1 MSEQTEKKRLS
12 SAKIVLYIICAVAFI
27 VLISLCAGFA
37 VKSDRESESRR
48 QSAVEESLSL
58 AAVSNEERDQAEK
71 EAERLQKQVANIC
84 KNYNVKVLG
93 ITLDKRVHEPRSY
106 TYSSE
111 TEYDPIRYKFE
122 IMLQIGP
129 PEEIKDWVKF
139 YCFLDELKNLK
150 PAYPFI
156 KLYIET
162 YYMETFEGGT
172 GEKFQRF
179 YGSNIDSCGLVY
191 VGGGDYTYYGMKT
204 DKGIIPLSEF
214 LPYEG
219 MPVEAIDRTKLGKHS
234 DFNYVKQSSR
244 SDKQQ
249 DEGITYYYWYD
260 SYHKFRIDPLCKAA
274 VQNGKVI
281 SVEYNPKSGTPS
293 KTGSSSG
300 GSYRPSGNRPAA
312 TTKKA
317 YYDDDPYNAR
327 DFNDPEDFYDYYY
340 DDFEDYEEAYDYFY
354 EHNRD

>member
-1 MSEQTEKKRLS
+1 MSEQPKKKGLS
-12 SAKIVLYIICAVAFI
+12 SAKIVLYITCAVAFI
-27 VLISLCAGFA
+27 VLISLCVRFA
-37 VKSDRESESRR
+37 VKSDRELESRR

-71 EAERLQKQVANIC
+71 EAERLQKQVTNIC
-84 KNYNVKVLG
+84 KNHNVKELE
-93 ITLDKRVHEPRSY
+93 ITLDKKIHEP
-106 TYSSE
+106 YSSE
-111 TEYDPIRYKFE
+111 TESDPIRYEFE
-122 IMLQIGP
+122 IMLQIGS

-139 YCFLDELKNLK
+139 YYFLDELKNLK

-156 KLYIET
+156 ELHILT
-162 YYMETFEGGT
+162 YYMGTFDGGT

-179 YGSNIDSCGLVY
+179 YGSNIDSHGLVY

-204 DKGIIPLSEF
+204 DKGIAPLSEF

-219 MPVEAIDRTKLGKHS
+219 MPAEAIDRTKLGKHS
-234 DFNYVKQSSR
+234 DFNYVKQNPR

-260 SYHKFRIDPLCKAA
+260 SYHDSRIDPLCKAA
-274 VQNGKVI
+274 VQKGKVI
-281 SVEYNPKSGTPS
+281 SVEYNTKSGTPS
-293 KTGSSSG
+293 KIGSSSG
-300 GSYRPSGNRPAA
+300 GSYRPSGNRPVT

-354 EHNRD
+354 EHNPD

>member
-1 MSEQTEKKRLS
+1 MGEKAKKKNIATE
-12 SAKIVLYIICAVAFI
+12 IFVCVICAGILVATTAL
-27 VLISLCAGFA
+27 VVNSV
-37 VKSDRESESRR
+37 VKTQREEESRS
-48 QSAVEESLSL
+48 QSMADESLSL
-58 AAVSNEERDQAEK
+58 AAVSNEECDQAEK
-71 EAERLQKQVANIC
+71 EAERLQQQVSNIC
-84 KNYNVKVLG
+84 KNHNVKERG
-93 ITLDKRVHEPRSY
+93 ITLDKKIHEPYSY
-106 TYSSE
+106 IYSSE
-111 TEYDPIRYKFE
+111 TESDPIRYEFE

-139 YCFLDELKNLK
+139 YYFLDELKNLK

-179 YGSNIDSCGLVY
+179 YGSNIDRYGLVY

-204 DKGIIPLSEF
+204 DKGIVSLSEF

-219 MPVEAIDRTKLGKHS
+219 MPAAAIDRTKLGEHS
-234 DFNYVKQSSR
+234 DFNYVKQNPR

-249 DEGITYYYWYD
+249 NEGITYYYWYD
-260 SYHKFRIDPLCKAA
+260 SYHDSRIDPLCKAA
-274 VQNGKVI
+274 VQKGRVI
-281 SVEYNPKSGTPS
+281 SVEYNSQSGTPS

-300 GSYRPSGNRPAA
+300 GSYRPSGNRPVT

-354 EHNRD
+354 EHNTD